1 MRMRQK
7 RVCVYHNNF
16 ICGRD
21 NRRKILP
28 VFAVHYSYAHPAFAY
43 LHRLTKLLVTE
54 GENEMKVVVV
64 RSPKLF
70 SGILRLIFGIKR
82 QEQTT

>member
-1 MRMRQK
+1 MRVQQK
-7 RVCVYHNNF
+7 RLRVYNYYF
-16 ICGRD
+16 ISGRD
-21 NRRKILP
+21 NCCKILS
-28 VFAVHYSYAHPAFAY
+28 VFSFYNLDGHIAFAY

-54 GENEMKVVVV
+54 GENGMKVVVV

-82 QEQTT
+82 QEST

>member
-7 RVCVYHNNF
+7 WVCVRGNNF
-16 ICGRD
+16 ICGGNNCREV
-21 NRRKILP
+21 LS
-28 VFAVHYSYAHPAFAY
+28 VFTTYNSCGYPAFAY

>member
-1 MRMRQK
+1 MMEYKLKRMDLLRLFLIII
-7 RVCVYHNNF
+7 H
-16 ICGRD
+16 
-21 NRRKILP
+21 

>member
-7 RVCVYHNNF
+7 RLRVRYNHF
-16 ICGRD
+16 ICGGD
-21 NRRKILP
+21 NSRKIFP
-28 VFAVHYSYAHPAFAY
+28 VFAVYYSYAHPAFAY

-54 GENEMKVVVV
+54 GENGMKVVVV

>member
-1 MRMRQK
+1 MRVRQK

-16 ICGRD
+16 VCSRD
-21 NRRKILP
+21 NCRKILP
-28 VFAVHYSYAHPAFAY
+28 VFVVHHSHGHPAFAY